1 MSNPRELRCPITW
14 DLAVLRQRLRD
25 YAAQAGMPER
35 RLQDL
40 VVAVNE
46 AATNVLEHGGGTGT
60 LTAYADPVGIWID
73 IVDSGGTL
81 SDEHLTLAPDYAS
94 GRGFGLWTVLH
105 LCDWVS
111 LEHPE
116 GRSRLRLLVRYQ
128 PVSGRREEPRAASGD
143 PGEPNVTAGTTP

>member
-1 MSNPRELRCPITW
+1 MSDHLELRCPITW
-14 DLAVLRQRLRD
+14 DLALLRRRLRD
-25 YAAQAGMPER
+25 YAARAGMPER

-46 AATNVLEHGGGTGT
+46 AATNVLEHGGGSGT

-81 SDEHLTLAPDYAS
+81 SDEHLTLAPDYVS

-116 GRSRLRLLVRYQ
+116 GRSHLRLLIRYQ
-128 PVSGRREEPRAASGD
+128 PVSGRREKPRSAPGD
-143 PGEPNVTAGTTP
+143 PGEPNVTTTATP